1 MSYPWLLV
9 CLAVMMIGITKSGFG
24 SGLGLF
30 VVPIMAI
37 ATERTSLGT
46 QAALGLML
54 PLLICGDLIALYQQ
68 RAHAGLALV
77 KKLLPATAVG
87 VAVGGLFLYLA
98 HHQSKE
104 LAAALINL
112 DIGFESV
119 LLVGL
124 HWYRQF
130 SRPREGVYVPKPWQ
144 NHLTGSV
151 AGISS
156 TLAHGAGPIIAL
168 HLLPQKPSKQTFV
181 GTCAI
186 YFFLL
191 NTTKL
196 LAYAWAGQFAA
207 APPAFTARFVP
218 LVLAGGLLGYFLNLR
233 VSDRLFSH
241 VVYIGTFV
249 LGWYLLVLGGI
260 ALWGMTRA

>member
-1 MSYPWLLV
+1 MTYPWLLV
-9 CLAVMMIGITKSGFG
+9 CLAVLMIGITKSGFG
-24 SGLGLF
+24 SGLGLI

-37 ATERTSLGT
+37 ATERTSLGA

-54 PLLICGDLIALYQQ
+54 PLLICGDIVALYQQ
-68 RAHAGLALV
+68 RKHASLALV
-77 KKLLPATAVG
+77 KKLLPATALG
-87 VAVGGLFLYLA
+87 VAIGGVFLYLA

-104 LAAALINL
+104 FAAALINL

-130 SRPREGVYVPKPWQ
+130 KQPREGVYVPKPWQ
-144 NHLTGSV
+144 NHATGAA

-168 HLLPQKPSKQTFV
+168 HLLPQKPSRQTFV

-196 LAYAWAGQFAA
+196 LAYAWAGQFTA
-207 APPAFTARFVP
+207 APLAFTVRFIP
-218 LVLAGGLLGYFLNLR
+218 LVLAGSLIGFFLNKR
-233 VSDRLFSH
+233 VSDRVFSNI
-241 VVYIGTFV
+241 VYAGTFV
-249 LGWYLLVLGGI
+249 LGWYLLAIGVIGVWRMI
-260 ALWGMTRA
+260 